1 MRQLITCAIG
11 EHRLAV
17 DVRHVREVIRRP
29 RITPVPSGPT
39 YIAGLIN
46 LRGRVLTVFDM
57 ARCLDVREI
66 EASGPTFILIM
77 RASSEIASATITGSA
92 ALEPFEQSGLLVDTV
107 GEICSVDDTELCP
120 PPANMPIG
128 KVPFVPAV
136 VELEG
141 RLNGVLG
148 LEQFYAWAAQRED
161 V

>member
-1 MRQLITCAIG
+1 MRQLITCSIG

-29 RITPVPSGPT
+29 RITPVPSGPAH
-39 YIAGLIN
+39 IAGLIN
-46 LRGRVLTVFDM
+46 LRGRVLAVFDM
-57 ARCLDVREI
+57 AQCLAVRE
-66 EASGPTFILIM
+66 SDQNGQTFILIM
-77 RASSEIASATITGSA
+77 RASNEISSATGGGGA
-92 ALEPFEQSGLLVDTV
+92 LLEPFEQSGLLVDAV
-107 GEICSVDDTELCP
+107 GEICSVEETELCP

-148 LEQFYAWAAQRED
+148 LEQFYAWAAQREEG
-161 V
+161 